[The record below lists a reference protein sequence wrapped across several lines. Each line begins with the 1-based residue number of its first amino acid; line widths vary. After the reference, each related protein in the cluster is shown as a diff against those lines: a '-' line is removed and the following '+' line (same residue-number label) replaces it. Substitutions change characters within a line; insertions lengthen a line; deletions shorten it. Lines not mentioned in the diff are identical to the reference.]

1 MKDHPE
7 DEIIAVLAHEIGHYK
22 LKHILKA
29 TVLSFINSAI
39 IFSLMSLVIKNQVI
53 FDAFYMENVSIY
65 GGFIFFG
72 ILYSPISLII
82 SIISNHYSRRNEI
95 NADKWSVE
103 TTGLVV
109 ELSEALKRLARNN
122 LVNLSPHPLYVFLNY
137 THPPLIDRLE
147 KIKKQ

>member
-1 MKDHPE
+1 
-7 DEIIAVLAHEIGHYK
+7 
-22 LKHILKA
+22 
-29 TVLSFINSAI
+29 
-39 IFSLMSLVIKNQVI
+39 
-53 FDAFYMENVSIY
+53 MENVSIY